1 MLTTSLLCLTCFVQK
16 HSLKGCPVEQFLPI
30 LGISSCVWKLLQTVF
45 ETGQD
50 CFKISSQSDVPTL
63 VEAIRFV
70 YDFDSVSTPS
80 PDVEMAVD
88 ILVAEE
94 VTY

>member
-1 MLTTSLLCLTCFVQK
+1 
-16 HSLKGCPVEQFLPI
+16 
-30 LGISSCVWKLLQTVF
+30 
-45 ETGQD
+45 
-50 CFKISSQSDVPTL
+50 